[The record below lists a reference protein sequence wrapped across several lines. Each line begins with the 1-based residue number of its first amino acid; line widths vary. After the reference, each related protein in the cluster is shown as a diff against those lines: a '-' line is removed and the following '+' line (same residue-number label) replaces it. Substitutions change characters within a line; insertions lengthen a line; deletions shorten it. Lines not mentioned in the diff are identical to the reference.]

1 MKWVD
6 NCFEPTFAL
15 QAGTASKIGVHL
27 QDEDGKY
34 SIILNGT
41 DENRAKLV
49 PQGLE
54 RITCITDETA
64 DLLLDKTP
72 MAVEKEG
79 LDTYYNEYYWPEMF
93 PTMLMSAEETEDIA
107 NYSTEIQNFINE
119 KYATWMMNGGIDEEW
134 DSYLKQLDDMGLQE
148 LIAVYQGA
156 LDRYNNVSA
165 E

>member
-1 MKWVD
+1 
-6 NCFEPTFAL
+6 
-15 QAGTASKIGVHL
+15 
-27 QDEDGKY
+27 
-34 SIILNGT
+34 
-41 DENRAKLV
+41 
-49 PQGLE
+49 
-54 RITCITDETA
+54 
-64 DLLLDKTP
+64 
-72 MAVEKEG
+72 
-79 LDTYYNEYYWPEMF
+79 
-93 PTMLMSAEETEDIA
+93 MLMSAEETEDIA